1 MSDCRHPR
9 IRILNSTVPIDAVK
23 CFFNPPRVPAR
34 VSVTV
39 KSDLVPELIMPRL
52 IGVSRNGL
60 KFKFVKAVCP
70 CRTHFP
76 ISGKTFPISTPEIFM
91 ACYRV
96 ARNYPIRS
104 EITKPQTPMVISLW
118 LEDSSRMLN
127 FIVIGRAGLAQ
138 SVERLTAEREVAGSI
153 PGDGQIL
160 KVLK

>member
-60 KFKFVKAVCP
+60 KFKFVKAVPMSLSCSL
-70 CRTHFP
+70 CH
-76 ISGKTFPISTPEIFM
+76 
-91 ACYRV
+91 YREDLSNFNTRNIYGMLLCCEKLV
-96 ARNYPIRS
+96 NKARDN
-104 EITKPQTPMVISLW
+104 
-118 LEDSSRMLN
+118 
-127 FIVIGRAGLAQ
+127 
-138 SVERLTAEREVAGSI
+138 
-153 PGDGQIL
+153 
-160 KVLK
+160 

>member
-39 KSDLVPELIMPRL
+39 KIDLVPELIMPRL
-52 IGVSRNGL
+52 TGVSRNGL

-70 CRTHFP
+70 YRAHFS
-76 ISGKTFPISTPEIFM
+76 ITGKTFPISTPEIFM
-91 ACYRV
+91 ACYCV
-96 ARNYPIRS
+96 ARNYPIRR

-118 LEDSSRMLN
+118 
-127 FIVIGRAGLAQ
+127 F
-138 SVERLTAEREVAGSI
+138 
-153 PGDGQIL
+153 
-160 KVLK
+160 

>member
-39 KSDLVPELIMPRL
+39 KNDLVPELIMPRL

-70 CRTHFP
+70 YRAHFA
-76 ISGKTFPISTPEIFM
+76 IIGKTFPISTPEIFM
-91 ACYRV
+91 ACYCV
-96 ARNYPIRS
+96 ARNYPIRR

-118 LEDSSRMLN
+118 
-127 FIVIGRAGLAQ
+127 F
-138 SVERLTAEREVAGSI
+138 
-153 PGDGQIL
+153 
-160 KVLK
+160 